1 MMCGCACGGWRGGG
15 GGGGRQGRWS
25 LVEGGRRR
33 EEGVRGVEEG
43 KAEGEGEGEEGGGGS
58 V

>member
-1 MMCGCACGGWRGGG
+1 MCGCAC

-25 LVEGGRRR
+25 IVEGGRRR
-33 EEGVRGVEEG
+33 EEGGKRNRGRE
-43 KAEGEGEGEEGGGGS
+43 AEGEGEGEEGGGGS